1 MRWLWQLFSRRRL
14 YTDLGEEIA
23 QHLQEKT
30 DELVSHGVSR
40 REAELQARREF
51 GNVARIEERSRR
63 HGSGE
68 RSKVSGPI
76 CALRE
81 PARTPPAAR

>member
-1 MRWLWQLFSRRRL
+1 MKWLWQLFSRRRL

-30 DELVSHGVSR
+30 DELVSHGMSR

-51 GNVARIEERSRR
+51 GNVARIEERSREAWQWR
-63 HGSGE
+63 TLESI
-68 RSKVSGPI
+68 S
-76 CALRE
+76 ADLRI
-81 PARTPPAAR
+81 ARTR